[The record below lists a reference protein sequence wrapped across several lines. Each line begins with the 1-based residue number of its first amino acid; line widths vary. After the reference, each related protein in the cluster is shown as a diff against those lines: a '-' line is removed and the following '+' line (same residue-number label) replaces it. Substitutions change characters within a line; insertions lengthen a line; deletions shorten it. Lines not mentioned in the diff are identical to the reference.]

1 MNKKLLILTIALMK
15 NGFSFPKEKSKKI
28 KQILL
33 FVVLALSL
41 LPMAYGIIAFLRITY
56 DGLATVGEEGVLLSL
71 GIAVSA
77 FVIFFFGLFYTMNIF
92 YFSDD
97 IENLLPLPIKSSH
110 ILGAKFIIV
119 TIFEYLTEC
128 LIFLPILIVYG
139 VKSGGG
145 ILYYVY
151 ALLIFLTLPVIP
163 IVLDSVI
170 VMIIMRFT
178 NLAKN
183 KDAFR
188 MISSVIAIIFGVS
201 VSTMSQRFVLNQ
213 GAGHTQLGNNSLVA
227 ITSNIFPA
235 SKLGALGLINHG
247 SFSGLVY
254 TGLFILLSLLGFYL
268 FLLLGNKLY
277 FKGVTGVSVSSS
289 SKKQISSAEL
299 SRKSIRSTVFKSYVL
314 KELRIL
320 FRTPAF
326 FINCI
331 LMNFIWPIMLL
342 IPIVT
347 QPKSMNGNGIGAMVG
362 LLQKEGITGIV
373 FAAFFGAM
381 LFVSSS
387 NGIAA
392 TSISREGENVFF
404 NKYIPVSYKT
414 QIMAK
419 VIAGV
424 IMGIVGMLSIS
435 LVAVIVLKLPLSL
448 MALICV
454 TSFLAILFSN
464 FVGIIIDLFNPKL
477 HWDNEQKAIKQN
489 LNLLLS
495 MAICVAFGGLT
506 IFAVIKLNLNL
517 IQVVVSLVAVY
528 GLLDSLLYLFLKK
541 MGGKIFNKIEF

>member
-1 MNKKLLILTIALMK
+1 MNKKLFILTLALMK
-15 NGFSFPKEKSKKI
+15 NGFSFPKEKNKKI

-33 FVVLALSL
+33 FFVLAFSL
-41 LPMAYGIIAFLRITY
+41 LPMVFSIVNFLTNTY

-77 FVIFFFGLFYTMNIF
+77 FVIFFFGLFYTMNTF

-97 IENLLPLPIKSSH
+97 VENLLPLPIKSSH

-119 TIFEYLTEC
+119 TIFEYLTASM
-128 LIFLPILIVYG
+128 IFLPILIVYG

-145 ILYYVY
+145 LLYYLY
-151 ALLIFLTLPVIP
+151 ALLIFLALPVIP

-188 MISSVIAIIFGVS
+188 VISAVIAIIFGVG
-201 VSTMSQRFVLNQ
+201 VSTMSQRLVLNA
-213 GAGHTQLGNNSLVA
+213 GAGQTQLGNNSMVA
-227 ITSNIFPA
+227 VTSNIFPA

-247 SFSGLVY
+247 NLSGLVY
-254 TGLFILLSLLGFYL
+254 TGLFIIVSLLGFYL

-289 SKKQISSAEL
+289 SKKQISSEEL
-299 SRKSIRSTVFKSYVL
+299 SRKSIRSSVMRSYVM
-314 KELRIL
+314 KEIRIL
-320 FRTPAF
+320 FRTPAY

-331 LMNFIWPIMLL
+331 LMNFIWPIFLI
-342 IPIVT
+342 IPIFT
-347 QPKSMNGNGIGAMVG
+347 QPNSMSGIGAMVG
-362 LLQKEGITGIV
+362 VMQKQGISGTV
-373 FAAFFGAM
+373 FVAFFGVM

-424 IMGIVGMLSIS
+424 IMGVVGMLSIS
-435 LVAVIVLKLPLSL
+435 LVAVILLKLPLSL
-448 MALICV
+448 MALMCV

-464 FVGIIIDLFNPKL
+464 FVGIIIDLYNPKL
-477 HWDNEQKAIKQN
+477 HWDNEQKAVKQN
-489 LNLLLS
+489 LNLMLS
-495 MAICVAFGGLT
+495 MVICIAFGGLT
-506 IFAVIKLNLNL
+506 AFAVIKLNLNL
-517 IQVVVSLVAVY
+517 IQVVVSLIALY
-528 GLLDSLLYLFLKK
+528 GTLDSLLYLFIKN
-541 MGGKIFNKIEF
+541 MGSKIFSKIEY

>member
-15 NGFSFPKEKSKKI
+15 NGFSFPKEKGKKI

-41 LPMAYGIIAFLRITY
+41 LPMAYGIISFLRSVY

-77 FVIFFFGLFYTMNIF
+77 FVIFFFGLFYTMNTF

-97 IENLLPLPIKSSH
+97 VENLLPLPIKSSH

-119 TIFEYLTEC
+119 TIFEYLTAC
-128 LIFLPILIVYG
+128 MIFLPIIIVYG

-145 ILYYVY
+145 LLYYVY

-188 MISSVIAIIFGVS
+188 TLSAIIAIIFGVG
-201 VSTMSQRFVLNQ
+201 VSIMSQRFVLNE
-213 GAGHTQLGNNSLVA
+213 GAGQTQLGNNSLVA
-227 ITSNIFPA
+227 ITSNIFPV
-235 SKLGALGLINHG
+235 SKLGALGLINYG
-247 SFSGLVY
+247 NLSGLVY
-254 TGLFILLSLLGFYL
+254 TGLFIIVSLLGFYL

-277 FKGVTGVSVSSS
+277 YKGVTGVSVSSS
-289 SKKQISSAEL
+289 NKKQISSEEL
-299 SRKSIRSTVFKSYVL
+299 SRKSIRSSVMKSYVL
-314 KELRIL
+314 KEIRIL
-320 FRTPAF
+320 FRTPAY

-331 LMNFIWPIMLL
+331 LMNFIWPIFLI
-342 IPIVT
+342 IPIFT
-347 QPKSMNGNGIGAMVG
+347 QPNSMSGIGEMIGAM
-362 LLQKEGITGIV
+362 QKQGISGMV
-373 FAAFFGAM
+373 FVAFFGVM
-381 LFVSSS
+381 LFISSS

-392 TSISREGENVFF
+392 TSISREGENIFF
-404 NKYIPVSYKT
+404 NKYIPVSYQT

-419 VIAGV
+419 VIVGV
-424 IMGIVGMLSIS
+424 IMGVVGMLSIS
-435 LVAVIVLKLPLSL
+435 IVAVIIFKLALSL
-448 MALICV
+448 VALICV
-454 TSFLAILFSN
+454 TSFLAILFGN
-464 FVGIIIDLFNPKL
+464 FVGIIIDLYNPKL
-477 HWDNEQKAIKQN
+477 HWDNEQKAVKNN

-495 MAICVAFGGLT
+495 MVICIAFGGLT
-506 IFAVIKLNLNL
+506 AFAMIKLNLNL

-541 MGGKIFNKIEF
+541 IGSKIFSKIEY

>member
-28 KQILL
+28 KKIVL

-41 LPMAYGIIAFLRITY
+41 LPMAYGIIAFLRSTY

-77 FVIFFFGLFYTMNIF
+77 FVIFFFGLFYTMNTF

-97 IENLLPLPIKSSH
+97 VENLLPLPIKSSH
-110 ILGAKFIIV
+110 ILGAKFLIV

-188 MISSVIAIIFGVS
+188 TISSVIAIIFGVG

-213 GAGHTQLGNNSLVA
+213 GAGHTQLGNNSMVA

-247 SFSGLVY
+247 SLSGLVY

-268 FLLLGNKLY
+268 FLMLGNKLY

-289 SKKQISSAEL
+289 SKMQISSDEL
-299 SRKSIRSTVFKSYVL
+299 SRKSIRSSVIKSYVL

-347 QPKSMNGNGIGAMVG
+347 QPKSMSGIGEMVG
-362 LLQKEGITGIV
+362 LLQKEGISGMV
-373 FAAFFGAM
+373 FVAFFGAM

-448 MALICV
+448 MVLICV

-464 FVGIIIDLFNPKL
+464 LVGIIIDLFNPKL

-506 IFAVIKLNLNL
+506 IFAVIKLSLNL

-541 MGGKIFNKIEF
+541 MGGKIFSKIEY

>member
-1 MNKKLLILTIALMK
+1 MNKKLLILTLALMK
-15 NGFSFPKEKSKKI
+15 NGFSFPKEKNKKI

-33 FVVLALSL
+33 LVVLAFSL
-41 LPMAYGIIAFLRITY
+41 LPMVFSIVNFLTNTY

-77 FVIFFFGLFYTMNIF
+77 FVIFFFGLFYTMNTF

-97 IENLLPLPIKSSH
+97 VENLLPLPIKSSH

-119 TIFEYLTEC
+119 TIFEYLTASM
-128 LIFLPILIVYG
+128 IFLPILIVYG

-145 ILYYVY
+145 LLYYLY
-151 ALLIFLTLPVIP
+151 ALLIFLALPVIP

-188 MISSVIAIIFGVS
+188 VISAVIAIIFGVG
-201 VSTMSQRFVLNQ
+201 VSTMSQRLVLNA
-213 GAGHTQLGNNSLVA
+213 GAGQTQLGNNSMVA
-227 ITSNIFPA
+227 VTSNIFPA

-247 SFSGLVY
+247 NLSGLVY
-254 TGLFILLSLLGFYL
+254 TGLFIIVSLLGFYL

-289 SKKQISSAEL
+289 SKKQISSEEL
-299 SRKSIRSTVFKSYVL
+299 SRKSIRSSVMRSYVM
-314 KELRIL
+314 KEIRIL
-320 FRTPAF
+320 FRTPAY

-331 LMNFIWPIMLL
+331 LMNFIWPIFLI
-342 IPIVT
+342 IPIFT
-347 QPKSMNGNGIGAMVG
+347 QPNSMSGIGAMVG
-362 LLQKEGITGIV
+362 VMQKQGISGTV
-373 FAAFFGAM
+373 FVAFFGVM

-424 IMGIVGMLSIS
+424 IMGVVGMLSIS
-435 LVAVIVLKLPLSL
+435 LVAVILLKLPLSL
-448 MALICV
+448 MALMCV

-464 FVGIIIDLFNPKL
+464 FVGIIIDLYNPKL
-477 HWDNEQKAIKQN
+477 HWDNEQKAVKQN
-489 LNLLLS
+489 LNLMLS
-495 MAICVAFGGLT
+495 MVICIAFGGLT
-506 IFAVIKLNLNL
+506 AFAVIKLNLNL
-517 IQVVVSLVAVY
+517 IQVVVSLIALY
-528 GLLDSLLYLFLKK
+528 GTLDSLLYLFIKNI
-541 MGGKIFNKIEF
+541 GSKIFSKIEY

>member
-1 MNKKLLILTIALMK
+1 MNKKLFILTLALMK
-15 NGFSFPKEKSKKI
+15 NGFSFPKEKNKKI

-33 FVVLALSL
+33 LVVLAFSL
-41 LPMAYGIIAFLRITY
+41 LPMVFSIVNFLTNTY

-77 FVIFFFGLFYTMNIF
+77 FVIFFFGLFYTMNTF

-97 IENLLPLPIKSSH
+97 VENLLPLPIKSSH

-119 TIFEYLTEC
+119 TIFEYLTASM
-128 LIFLPILIVYG
+128 IFLPILIVYG

-145 ILYYVY
+145 LLYYLY
-151 ALLIFLTLPVIP
+151 ALLIFLALPVIP

-188 MISSVIAIIFGVS
+188 VISAVIAIIFGVG
-201 VSTMSQRFVLNQ
+201 VSTMSQRLVLNA
-213 GAGHTQLGNNSLVA
+213 GAGQTQLGNNSMVA
-227 ITSNIFPA
+227 VTSNIFPA

-247 SFSGLVY
+247 NLSGLVY
-254 TGLFILLSLLGFYL
+254 TGLFIIVSLLGFYL

-289 SKKQISSAEL
+289 SKKQISSEEL
-299 SRKSIRSTVFKSYVL
+299 SRKSIRSSVMRSYVM
-314 KELRIL
+314 KEIRIL
-320 FRTPAF
+320 FRTPAY

-331 LMNFIWPIMLL
+331 LMNFIWPIFLI
-342 IPIVT
+342 IPIFT
-347 QPKSMNGNGIGAMVG
+347 QPNSMSGIGAMVG
-362 LLQKEGITGIV
+362 VMQKQGISGTV
-373 FAAFFGAM
+373 FVAFFGVM

-424 IMGIVGMLSIS
+424 IMGVVGMLSIS
-435 LVAVIVLKLPLSL
+435 LVAVILLKLPLSL
-448 MALICV
+448 MALMCV

-464 FVGIIIDLFNPKL
+464 FVGIIIDLYNPKL
-477 HWDNEQKAIKQN
+477 HWDNEQKAVKQN
-489 LNLLLS
+489 LNLMLS
-495 MAICVAFGGLT
+495 MVICIAFGGLT
-506 IFAVIKLNLNL
+506 AFAVIKLNLNL
-517 IQVVVSLVAVY
+517 IQVVVSLIALY
-528 GLLDSLLYLFLKK
+528 GTLDSLLYLFIKNI
-541 MGGKIFNKIEF
+541 GSKIFSKIEY

>member
-1 MNKKLLILTIALMK
+1 MNKKLLILTIVLMK

-41 LPMAYGIIAFLRITY
+41 LPMVYGIITFLTSTY

-77 FVIFFFGLFYTMNIF
+77 FVIFFFGLFYTMNTF

-97 IENLLPLPIKSSH
+97 VENLLPLPIKSSH

-119 TIFEYLTEC
+119 TIFEYLTAC

-145 ILYYVY
+145 IFYYFY

-188 MISSVIAIIFGVS
+188 TISAVIAIILGVG

-213 GAGHTQLGNNSLVA
+213 GTGQTQLGNNSMVA

-235 SKLGALGLINHG
+235 SKLGVLGLINHG
-247 SFSGLVY
+247 SLSGLVY
-254 TGLFILLSLLGFYL
+254 TGLFIILSLLGFYL

-277 FKGVTGVSVSSS
+277 FKGVTGVAVSSS
-289 SKKQISSAEL
+289 SKKQISSEEL
-299 SRKSIRSTVFKSYVL
+299 SRKSIRSTVIKSYVL

-331 LMNFIWPIMLL
+331 LMNFIWPILLL
-342 IPIVT
+342 IPIFT
-347 QPKSMNGNGIGAMVG
+347 QPKSMSGIGEMVG
-362 LLQKEGITGIV
+362 LLQKEGISGMV
-373 FAAFFGAM
+373 FVAFFGAM

-435 LVAVIVLKLPLSL
+435 LVAMIVLKLPLSL
-448 MALICV
+448 MALICI

-495 MAICVAFGGLT
+495 MVICVAFGGLT

-541 MGGKIFNKIEF
+541 IGSNIFSKIEY

>member
-1 MNKKLLILTIALMK
+1 MNKKLLILTMALMK
-15 NGFSFPKEKSKKI
+15 NGFSLPKEKSKKI

-41 LPMAYGIIAFLRITY
+41 LPMAYGIITFLRITY
-56 DGLATVGEEGVLLSL
+56 NGLATVGEEGVLLSL
-71 GIAVSA
+71 GIAISA
-77 FVIFFFGLFYTMNIF
+77 FVIFFFGLFYTMNTF

-97 IENLLPLPIKSSH
+97 VENLLPLPIKSSH
-110 ILGAKFIIV
+110 ILGVKFIIV
-119 TIFEYLTEC
+119 TIFEYLTGC

-139 VKSGGG
+139 VKSGAGV
-145 ILYYVY
+145 LYYVY

-163 IVLDSVI
+163 IVLDAVL

-188 MISSVIAIIFGVS
+188 TISAVIAIIFGVG

-213 GAGHTQLGNNSLVA
+213 GAGQTQLGNNSLVA

-247 SFSGLVY
+247 SPSGLVY
-254 TGLFILLSLLGFYL
+254 TGLFIVVSLLGFYL

-289 SKKQISSAEL
+289 SKKQISSEQL
-299 SRKSIRSTVFKSYVL
+299 SRKSIRSTVIKSYVL

-331 LMNFIWPIMLL
+331 LMNFIWPIIIL
-342 IPIVT
+342 IPLFT
-347 QPKSMNGNGIGAMVG
+347 QPKSRNGIGAIIG
-362 LLQKEGITGIV
+362 LLQKEGITGMV
-373 FAAFFGAM
+373 FVAFFGAM

-387 NGIAA
+387 NGITA

-435 LVAVIVLKLPLSL
+435 IVAVIVLKLPLSL

-454 TSFLAILFSN
+454 TSLLAILFSN

-541 MGGKIFNKIEF
+541 IGSKMFSKIEY

>member
-1 MNKKLLILTIALMK
+1 MNKKLLILTLALMK
-15 NGFSFPKEKSKKI
+15 NGFSFPKEKNKKI

-33 FVVLALSL
+33 FFVLAFSL
-41 LPMAYGIIAFLRITY
+41 LPMVFSIVNFLTNTY

-77 FVIFFFGLFYTMNIF
+77 FVIFFFGLFYTMNTF

-97 IENLLPLPIKSSH
+97 VENLLPLPIKSSH

-119 TIFEYLTEC
+119 TIFEYLTASM
-128 LIFLPILIVYG
+128 IFLPILIVYG

-145 ILYYVY
+145 LLYYLY
-151 ALLIFLTLPVIP
+151 ALLIFLALPVIP

-188 MISSVIAIIFGVS
+188 VISAVIAIIFGVG
-201 VSTMSQRFVLNQ
+201 VSTMSQRLVLNA
-213 GAGHTQLGNNSLVA
+213 GAGQTQLGNNSMVA
-227 ITSNIFPA
+227 VTSNIFPA

-247 SFSGLVY
+247 NLSGLVY
-254 TGLFILLSLLGFYL
+254 TGLFIIVSLLGFYL

-289 SKKQISSAEL
+289 SKKQISSEEL
-299 SRKSIRSTVFKSYVL
+299 SRKSIRSSVMRSYVM
-314 KELRIL
+314 KEIRIL
-320 FRTPAF
+320 FRTPAY

-331 LMNFIWPIMLL
+331 LMNFIWPIFLI
-342 IPIVT
+342 IPIFT
-347 QPKSMNGNGIGAMVG
+347 QPNSMSGIGAMVG
-362 LLQKEGITGIV
+362 VMQKQGISGTV
-373 FAAFFGAM
+373 FVAFFGVM

-424 IMGIVGMLSIS
+424 IMGVVGMLSIS
-435 LVAVIVLKLPLSL
+435 LVAVILLKLPLSL
-448 MALICV
+448 MALMCV

-464 FVGIIIDLFNPKL
+464 FVGIIIDLYNPKL
-477 HWDNEQKAIKQN
+477 HWDNEQKAVKQN
-489 LNLLLS
+489 LNLMLS
-495 MAICVAFGGLT
+495 MVICIAFGGLT
-506 IFAVIKLNLNL
+506 AFAVIKLNLNL
-517 IQVVVSLVAVY
+517 IQVVVSLIALY
-528 GLLDSLLYLFLKK
+528 GTLDSLLYLFIKNI
-541 MGGKIFNKIEF
+541 GSKIFSKIEY

>member
-1 MNKKLLILTIALMK
+1 MNKKLLLLTIALLK
-15 NGFSFPKEKSKKI
+15 NGFSFPKENKKKI
-28 KQILL
+28 RQIILL
-33 FVVLALSL
+33 VVLALSL
-41 LPMAYGIIAFLRITY
+41 MPMVYNIISFVASMY
-56 DGLATVGEEGVLLSL
+56 NGLATVGEEGVLLSL

-77 FVIFFFGLFYTMNIF
+77 FVIFFFGLFYTMNTF

-97 IENLLPLPIKSSH
+97 IENLLPLPIKSAQ

-119 TIFEYLTEC
+119 TIFEYLTES

-145 ILYYVY
+145 ILYYFY

-163 IVLDSVI
+163 IVLDSMI

-188 MISSVIAIIFGVS
+188 MISAIIAIFFGVG
-201 VSTMSQRFVLNQ
+201 VSTITQKFVLNQ
-213 GAGHTQLGNNSLVA
+213 GNGQTQLGNNSMVA

-235 SKLGALGLINHG
+235 SKLGALGLINNGSLHG
-247 SFSGLVY
+247 LIY
-254 TGLFILLSLLGFYL
+254 TCLFIILSLLGFYL
-268 FLLLGNKLY
+268 FLVLGNQLY

-289 SKKQISSAEL
+289 SKKQISSEEL
-299 SRKSIRSTVFKSYVL
+299 SRKSIRSSVIKSYVL

-320 FRTPAF
+320 FRTPAY

-331 LMNFIWPIMLL
+331 LMNFIWPILL
-342 IPIVT
+342 ITPLFT
-347 QPKSMNGNGIGAMVG
+347 QPKSMGGIRVLIG
-362 LLQKEGITGIV
+362 LMQKEGISGMV
-373 FAAFFGAM
+373 FAVLFGVM

-392 TSISREGENVFF
+392 TSISREGENIFF

-424 IMGIVGMLSIS
+424 IMGIVGMLSIFI
-435 LVAVIVLKLPLSL
+435 VAVILLKFPLSL
-448 MALICV
+448 LALIFV

-464 FVGIIIDLFNPKL
+464 LVGLIIDIFNPKL
-477 HWDNEQKAIKQN
+477 HWDNEQKAVKQN
-489 LNLLLS
+489 LNLLFSLV
-495 MAICVAFGGLT
+495 ICVAFGGLT
-506 IFAVIKLNLNL
+506 IYAVIKLNLNL
-517 IQVVVSLVAVY
+517 TQVVVSLVAVY
-528 GLLDSLLYLFLKK
+528 GILDILLYLYLKK
-541 MGGKIFNKIEF
+541 IGSKIFSKIEY

>member
-1 MNKKLLILTIALMK
+1 MK
-15 NGFSFPKEKSKKI
+15 NGFSFPKERSKKI
-28 KQILL
+28 KKILL
-33 FVVLALSL
+33 FAVLALSI
-41 LPMAYGIIAFLRITY
+41 LPMAYGIITFLMSTY

-77 FVIFFFGLFYTMNIF
+77 FAIFFFGLFYTMNTF

-119 TIFEYLTEC
+119 TIFEYLTAC

-145 ILYYVY
+145 LLYYFY

-188 MISSVIAIIFGVS
+188 TFSAVIAITFGVG
-201 VSTMSQRFVLNQ
+201 VSTISQRVILNQ
-213 GAGHTQLGNNSLVA
+213 GAGLTQLGNNSLVG

-247 SFSGLVY
+247 SLDGLIY
-254 TGLFILLSLLGFYL
+254 TGLFIIVSLLGFYL
-268 FLLLGNKLY
+268 FLLLGNLLY
-277 FKGVTGVSVSSS
+277 FKGVTGVTVSSS
-289 SKKQISSAEL
+289 SKKQISSEEL
-299 SRKSIRSTVFKSYVL
+299 GRKSIRSSVIKSYVL

-331 LMNFIWPIMLL
+331 LMNFIWPVFLL
-342 IPIVT
+342 IPILT
-347 QPKSMNGNGIGAMVG
+347 QPDSMSGIKG
-362 LLQKEGITGIV
+362 LIGVMQKDGISGLV
-373 FAAFFGAM
+373 FAGFFGVV
-381 LFVSSS
+381 LFVSSI

-392 TSISREGENVFF
+392 TSISREGENVFV
-404 NKYIPVSYKT
+404 NKYIPVSYET

-419 VIAGV
+419 VLAGV
-424 IMGIVGMLSIS
+424 IMGTVGMLTIG
-435 LVAVIVLKLPLSL
+435 LVAVFLLKVSVSL
-448 MALICV
+448 IALLCV
-454 TSFLAILFSN
+454 TSLLAILFSN
-464 FVGIIIDLFNPKL
+464 FVGVSIDLFNPKL
-477 HWDNEQKAIKQN
+477 HWDNEQKAVKQN

-506 IFAVIKLNLNL
+506 FYAVIKLNLNPS
-517 IQVVVSLVAVY
+517 QVVVGLVVLY
-528 GLLDSLLYLFLKK
+528 GLLDSLLYLFLMKK
-541 MGGKIFNKIEF
+541 GSKIFGKIEY

>member
-1 MNKKLLILTIALMK
+1 MK
-15 NGFSFPKEKSKKI
+15 NGFSFPKENSKKI

-33 FVVLALSL
+33 LVVLTLSL
-41 LPMAYGIIAFLRITY
+41 LPMVFSIITFLTSTY
-56 DGLATVGEEGVLLSL
+56 DGLATVGEQGVLLSL

-77 FVIFFFGLFYTMNIF
+77 FVIFFFGLFYTMNTF

-97 IENLLPLPIKSSH
+97 VENLLPLPIKSAH

-119 TIFEYLTEC
+119 TIFEYLTAS

-188 MISSVIAIIFGVS
+188 TISAVIAIIFGVG
-201 VSTMSQRFVLNQ
+201 VSTMSQRLVLNQ
-213 GAGHTQLGNNSLVA
+213 GAGQTQLGNNSLVA

-235 SKLGALGLINHG
+235 SKLGALGLINNG
-247 SFSGLVY
+247 SLSGLIY
-254 TGLFILLSLLGFYL
+254 TGLFIILSLLGFYL
-268 FLLLGNKLY
+268 FLLLGNQLY

-289 SKKQISSAEL
+289 SKKQISSEEL
-299 SRKSIRSTVFKSYVL
+299 NRKSIRSSVLKSYVL

-331 LMNFIWPIMLL
+331 LMNFIWPILL
-342 IPIVT
+342 IIPLFT
-347 QPKSMNGNGIGAMVG
+347 QPSSVSGIRG
-362 LLQKEGITGIV
+362 LIGLVQKQGISGMV
-373 FAAFFGAM
+373 FAAFFGVM

-419 VIAGV
+419 VITGV
-424 IMGIVGMLSIS
+424 IMGIVGMLSIGI
-435 LVAVIVLKLPLSL
+435 VAVILLKLPLSL
-448 MALICV
+448 IALIGL
-454 TSFLAILFSN
+454 TSLLAILFSN
-464 FVGIIIDLFNPKL
+464 FLGIIIDLFNPKL
-477 HWDNEQKAIKQN
+477 HWDNEQKAVKQN

-495 MAICVAFGGLT
+495 MAICVAFGGLS
-506 IFAVIKLNLNL
+506 IYAVIKLNLSL
-517 IQVVVSLVAVY
+517 IQVVVGLVAIY
-528 GLLDSLLYLFLKK
+528 GLLDILFYLYLKEI
-541 MGGKIFNKIEF
+541 GSKIFSKIEN

>member
-1 MNKKLLILTIALMK
+1 MNKKLLLLTIALLK
-15 NGFSFPKEKSKKI
+15 NGFSFPKENKKKI
-28 KQILL
+28 RQIILL
-33 FVVLALSL
+33 VVLALSL
-41 LPMAYGIIAFLRITY
+41 MPMVYNIISFVASMY
-56 DGLATVGEEGVLLSL
+56 NGLATVGEEGVLLSL

-77 FVIFFFGLFYTMNIF
+77 FVIFFFGLFYTMNTF

-97 IENLLPLPIKSSH
+97 IENLLPLPIKSAQ

-119 TIFEYLTEC
+119 TIFEYLTES

-145 ILYYVY
+145 ILYYFY

-163 IVLDSVI
+163 IVLDSMI

-188 MISSVIAIIFGVS
+188 MISAIIAIFFGVG
-201 VSTMSQRFVLNQ
+201 VSTITQKFVLNQ
-213 GAGHTQLGNNSLVA
+213 GNGQTQLGNNSMVA

-235 SKLGALGLINHG
+235 SKLGALGLINNGSLHG
-247 SFSGLVY
+247 LIY
-254 TGLFILLSLLGFYL
+254 TCLFIILSLLGFYL
-268 FLLLGNKLY
+268 FLVLGNQLY

-289 SKKQISSAEL
+289 SKKQISSEEL
-299 SRKSIRSTVFKSYVL
+299 SRKSIRSSVIKSYVL

-320 FRTPAF
+320 FRTPAY

-331 LMNFIWPIMLL
+331 LMNFIWPILL
-342 IPIVT
+342 IIPLFT
-347 QPKSMNGNGIGAMVG
+347 QPKSMGGIRVLIG
-362 LLQKEGITGIV
+362 LMQKEGISGMV
-373 FAAFFGAM
+373 FAVLFGVM

-392 TSISREGENVFF
+392 TSISREGENIFF

-424 IMGIVGMLSIS
+424 IMGIVGMLSIFI
-435 LVAVIVLKLPLSL
+435 VAVILLKFPLSL
-448 MALICV
+448 LALIFV

-464 FVGIIIDLFNPKL
+464 LVGLIIDIFNPKL
-477 HWDNEQKAIKQN
+477 HWDNEQKAVKQN
-489 LNLLLS
+489 LNLLFSLV
-495 MAICVAFGGLT
+495 ICVAFGGLT
-506 IFAVIKLNLNL
+506 IYAVIKLNLNL
-517 IQVVVSLVAVY
+517 TQVVVSLVAVY
-528 GLLDSLLYLFLKK
+528 GILDILLYLYLKK
-541 MGGKIFNKIEF
+541 IGSKIFSKIEY

>member
-1 MNKKLLILTIALMK
+1 MNKKLLILTLALMK
-15 NGFSFPKEKSKKI
+15 NGFSFPKEKNKKI

-33 FVVLALSL
+33 LVVLAFSL
-41 LPMAYGIIAFLRITY
+41 LPMVFSIVNFLTNTY

-77 FVIFFFGLFYTMNIF
+77 FVIFFFGLFYTMNTF

-97 IENLLPLPIKSSH
+97 VENLLPLPIKSSH

-119 TIFEYLTEC
+119 TIFEYLTASM
-128 LIFLPILIVYG
+128 IFLPILIVYG

-145 ILYYVY
+145 LLYYLY
-151 ALLIFLTLPVIP
+151 ALLIFLALPVIP

-188 MISSVIAIIFGVS
+188 VISAVIAIIFGVG
-201 VSTMSQRFVLNQ
+201 VSTMSQRLVLNA
-213 GAGHTQLGNNSLVA
+213 GAGQTQLGNNSMVA
-227 ITSNIFPA
+227 VTSNIFPA

-247 SFSGLVY
+247 NLSGLVY
-254 TGLFILLSLLGFYL
+254 TGLFIIVSLLGFYL

-289 SKKQISSAEL
+289 SKKQISSEEL
-299 SRKSIRSTVFKSYVL
+299 SRKSIRSSVMRSYVM
-314 KELRIL
+314 KEIRIL
-320 FRTPAF
+320 FRTPAY

-331 LMNFIWPIMLL
+331 LMNFIWPIFLI
-342 IPIVT
+342 IPIFT
-347 QPKSMNGNGIGAMVG
+347 QPNSMSGIGAMVG
-362 LLQKEGITGIV
+362 VMQKQGISGTV
-373 FAAFFGAM
+373 FVAFFGVM

-424 IMGIVGMLSIS
+424 IMGVVGMLSIS
-435 LVAVIVLKLPLSL
+435 LVAVILLKLPLSL
-448 MALICV
+448 MALMCV

-464 FVGIIIDLFNPKL
+464 FVGIIIDLYNPKL
-477 HWDNEQKAIKQN
+477 HWDNEQKAVKQN
-489 LNLLLS
+489 LNLMLS
-495 MAICVAFGGLT
+495 MVICIAFGGLT
-506 IFAVIKLNLNL
+506 AFAVIKLNLNL
-517 IQVVVSLVAVY
+517 IQVVVSLIALY
-528 GLLDSLLYLFLKK
+528 GTLDSLLYLFIKN
-541 MGGKIFNKIEF
+541 MGSKIFSKIEY

>member
-1 MNKKLLILTIALMK
+1 MNKKLLILTLALMK
-15 NGFSFPKEKSKKI
+15 NGFSFPKEKSKRI

-33 FVVLALSL
+33 FVVLAFSL
-41 LPMAYGIIAFLRITY
+41 LPMVFGIINFLMSTY

-77 FVIFFFGLFYTMNIF
+77 FVIFFFGLFYTMNTF

-97 IENLLPLPIKSSH
+97 VENLLPLPIKSSH

-119 TIFEYLTEC
+119 TIFEYLTAS

-139 VKSGGG
+139 VKNGGG

-188 MISSVIAIIFGVS
+188 VISAIVAIILGVG
-201 VSTMSQRFVLNQ
+201 VSTMSQRFVLTE
-213 GAGHTQLGNNSLVA
+213 GAGQTQLGNNSLVA

-247 SFSGLVY
+247 SLSGLVY
-254 TGLFILLSLLGFYL
+254 TGLFIILSLLGFYL

-289 SKKQISSAEL
+289 SKKQISSEEL
-299 SRKSIRSTVFKSYVL
+299 GRKSIRSSVLKSYVL

-320 FRTPAF
+320 FRTPAY

-331 LMNFIWPIMLL
+331 LMNFIWPIFLI
-342 IPIVT
+342 IPIFT
-347 QPKSMNGNGIGAMVG
+347 QPNSTGGIGEMVG
-362 LLQKEGITGIV
+362 FMQTEGISGIV
-373 FAAFFGAM
+373 FVAFFGVM

-392 TSISREGENVFF
+392 TSISREGENIFF
-404 NKYIPVSYKT
+404 NKYIPVSYNT

-424 IMGIVGMLSIS
+424 IMGVVGMLTIS
-435 LVAVIVLKLPLSL
+435 LVAVVLLKLPLPL

-454 TSFLAILFSN
+454 ISFLAILFSN
-464 FVGIIIDLFNPKL
+464 FVGIIIDLYNPKL
-477 HWDNEQKAIKQN
+477 HWDNEQKAVKQN
-489 LNLLLS
+489 LNLMIS
-495 MAICVAFGGLT
+495 MVVCVAFGGLT
-506 IFAVIKLNLNL
+506 AFAVIKLNLAL

-528 GLLDSLLYLFLKK
+528 GLIDSLLYLFLKK
-541 MGGKIFNKIEF
+541 IGSKIFSKIEY

>member
-1 MNKKLLILTIALMK
+1 MNKKLFLLTIVLMK
-15 NGFSFPKEKSKKI
+15 NGFSFPKERSKKI
-28 KQILL
+28 KKILL
-33 FVVLALSL
+33 FAVLALSI
-41 LPMAYGIIAFLRITY
+41 LPMAYGIITFLMSTY

-77 FVIFFFGLFYTMNIF
+77 FAIFFFGLFYTMNTF

-119 TIFEYLTEC
+119 TIFEYLTAC

-145 ILYYVY
+145 LLYYFY

-188 MISSVIAIIFGVS
+188 TFSAVIAITFGVG
-201 VSTMSQRFVLNQ
+201 VSTISQRVILNQ
-213 GAGHTQLGNNSLVA
+213 GAGLTQLGNNSLVG

-247 SFSGLVY
+247 SLDGLIY
-254 TGLFILLSLLGFYL
+254 TGLFIIVSLLGFYL
-268 FLLLGNKLY
+268 FLLLGNLLY
-277 FKGVTGVSVSSS
+277 FKGVTGVTVSSS
-289 SKKQISSAEL
+289 SKKQISSEEL
-299 SRKSIRSTVFKSYVL
+299 GRKSIRSSVIKSYVL

-331 LMNFIWPIMLL
+331 LMNFIWPVFLL
-342 IPIVT
+342 IPILT
-347 QPKSMNGNGIGAMVG
+347 QPDSMSGIKG
-362 LLQKEGITGIV
+362 LIGVMQKDGISGLV
-373 FAAFFGAM
+373 FAGFFGVV
-381 LFVSSS
+381 LFVSSI

-392 TSISREGENVFF
+392 TSISREGENVFV
-404 NKYIPVSYKT
+404 NKYIPVSYET

-419 VIAGV
+419 VLAGV
-424 IMGIVGMLSIS
+424 IMGTVGMLTIG
-435 LVAVIVLKLPLSL
+435 LVAVFLLKVSVSL
-448 MALICV
+448 IALLCV
-454 TSFLAILFSN
+454 TSLLAILFSN
-464 FVGIIIDLFNPKL
+464 FVGVSIDLFNPKL
-477 HWDNEQKAIKQN
+477 HWDNEQKAVKQN

-506 IFAVIKLNLNL
+506 FYAVIKLNLNPS
-517 IQVVVSLVAVY
+517 QVVVGLVVLY
-528 GLLDSLLYLFLKK
+528 GLLDSLLYLFLMKK
-541 MGGKIFNKIEF
+541 GSKIFGKIEY

>member
-1 MNKKLLILTIALMK
+1 MK

-41 LPMAYGIIAFLRITY
+41 LPMVYGIITFLTSTY

-77 FVIFFFGLFYTMNIF
+77 FVIFFFGLFYTMNTF

-97 IENLLPLPIKSSH
+97 VENLLPLPIKSSH

-119 TIFEYLTEC
+119 TIFEYLTAC

-145 ILYYVY
+145 IFYYFY
-151 ALLIFLTLPVIP
+151 ALLIFLALPVIP

-188 MISSVIAIIFGVS
+188 TISAVIAIILGVG

-213 GAGHTQLGNNSLVA
+213 GTGQTQLGNNSMVA

-247 SFSGLVY
+247 SLSGLVY
-254 TGLFILLSLLGFYL
+254 TGLFIILSLLGFYL

-289 SKKQISSAEL
+289 SKKQISSEEL
-299 SRKSIRSTVFKSYVL
+299 SRKSIRSTVIKSYVL

-331 LMNFIWPIMLL
+331 LMNFIWPIILL
-342 IPIVT
+342 IPIFT
-347 QPKSMNGNGIGAMVG
+347 QPKSMNGIGAMVG
-362 LLQKEGITGIV
+362 LLQKEGISGMV
-373 FAAFFGAM
+373 FVAFFGAM

-435 LVAVIVLKLPLSL
+435 IVAVIVLKLPLSL

-495 MAICVAFGGLT
+495 MVICVAFGGLT

-541 MGGKIFNKIEF
+541 IGSKIFSKIEY

>member
-41 LPMAYGIIAFLRITY
+41 LPMAYGIISFLRSVY

-77 FVIFFFGLFYTMNIF
+77 FVIFFFGLFYTMNTF

-97 IENLLPLPIKSSH
+97 VENLLPLPIKSSH

-119 TIFEYLTEC
+119 TIFEYLTAC
-128 LIFLPILIVYG
+128 MIFLPIIIVYG

-145 ILYYVY
+145 LLYYVY

-188 MISSVIAIIFGVS
+188 TLSAIIAIIFGVG
-201 VSTMSQRFVLNQ
+201 VSIMSQRFVLNE
-213 GAGHTQLGNNSLVA
+213 GAGQTQLGNNSLVA
-227 ITSNIFPA
+227 ITSNIFPV
-235 SKLGALGLINHG
+235 SKLGALGLINYG
-247 SFSGLVY
+247 NLSGLVY
-254 TGLFILLSLLGFYL
+254 TGLFIIVSLLGFYL

-277 FKGVTGVSVSSS
+277 YKGVTGVSVSSS
-289 SKKQISSAEL
+289 NKKQISSEEL
-299 SRKSIRSTVFKSYVL
+299 SRKSIRSSVMKSYVL
-314 KELRIL
+314 KEIRIL
-320 FRTPAF
+320 FRTPAY

-331 LMNFIWPIMLL
+331 LMNFIWPIFLI
-342 IPIVT
+342 IPIFT
-347 QPKSMNGNGIGAMVG
+347 QPNSMSGIGEMIGAM
-362 LLQKEGITGIV
+362 QKQGISGMV
-373 FAAFFGAM
+373 FVAFFGVM
-381 LFVSSS
+381 LFISSS

-392 TSISREGENVFF
+392 TSISREGENIFF
-404 NKYIPVSYKT
+404 NKYIPVSYQT

-419 VIAGV
+419 VIVGV
-424 IMGIVGMLSIS
+424 IMGVVGMLSIS
-435 LVAVIVLKLPLSL
+435 IVAVIIFKLALSL
-448 MALICV
+448 VALICV
-454 TSFLAILFSN
+454 TSFLAILFGN
-464 FVGIIIDLFNPKL
+464 FVGIIIDLYNPKL
-477 HWDNEQKAIKQN
+477 HWDNEQKAVKNN

-495 MAICVAFGGLT
+495 MVICIAFGGLT
-506 IFAVIKLNLNL
+506 AFAMIKLNLNL

-541 MGGKIFNKIEF
+541 IGSKIFSKIEY

>member
-1 MNKKLLILTIALMK
+1 MNKKLLILTMALMK
-15 NGFSFPKEKSKKI
+15 NGFSLPKEKSKKI

-41 LPMAYGIIAFLRITY
+41 LPMAYGIITFLRITY
-56 DGLATVGEEGVLLSL
+56 NGLATVGEEGVLLSL
-71 GIAVSA
+71 GIAISA
-77 FVIFFFGLFYTMNIF
+77 FVIFFFGLFYTMNTF

-97 IENLLPLPIKSSH
+97 VENLLPLPIKSSH

-119 TIFEYLTEC
+119 TIFEYLTGC

-139 VKSGGG
+139 VKSGAGV
-145 ILYYVY
+145 LYYVY

-163 IVLDSVI
+163 IVLDAVL

-188 MISSVIAIIFGVS
+188 TISAVIAIIFGVG

-213 GAGHTQLGNNSLVA
+213 GAGQTQLGNNSLVA

-247 SFSGLVY
+247 SPSGLVY
-254 TGLFILLSLLGFYL
+254 TGLFIVVSLLGFYL

-289 SKKQISSAEL
+289 SKKQISSEQL
-299 SRKSIRSTVFKSYVL
+299 SRKSIRSTVIKSYVL

-331 LMNFIWPIMLL
+331 LMNFIWPIIIL
-342 IPIVT
+342 IPLFT
-347 QPKSMNGNGIGAMVG
+347 QPKSRNGIGAIIG
-362 LLQKEGITGIV
+362 LLQKEGITGMV
-373 FAAFFGAM
+373 FVAFFGAM

-387 NGIAA
+387 NGITA

-435 LVAVIVLKLPLSL
+435 IVAVIVLKLPLSL

-454 TSFLAILFSN
+454 TSLLAILFSN

-541 MGGKIFNKIEF
+541 IGSKMFSKIEY

>member
-1 MNKKLLILTIALMK
+1 MK
-15 NGFSFPKEKSKKI
+15 NGFSFPKEKNKKI

-33 FVVLALSL
+33 LVVLAFSL
-41 LPMAYGIIAFLRITY
+41 LPMVFSIVNFLTNTY

-77 FVIFFFGLFYTMNIF
+77 FVIFFFGLFYTMNTF

-97 IENLLPLPIKSSH
+97 VENLLPLPIKSSH

-119 TIFEYLTEC
+119 TIFEYLTASM
-128 LIFLPILIVYG
+128 IFLPILIVYG

-145 ILYYVY
+145 LLYYLY
-151 ALLIFLTLPVIP
+151 ALLIFLALPVIP

-188 MISSVIAIIFGVS
+188 VISAVIAIIFGVG
-201 VSTMSQRFVLNQ
+201 VSTMSQRLVLNA
-213 GAGHTQLGNNSLVA
+213 GAGQTQLGNNSMVA
-227 ITSNIFPA
+227 VTSNIFPA

-247 SFSGLVY
+247 NLSGLVY
-254 TGLFILLSLLGFYL
+254 TGLFIIVSLLGFYL

-289 SKKQISSAEL
+289 SKKQISSEEL
-299 SRKSIRSTVFKSYVL
+299 SRKSIRSSVMRSYVM
-314 KELRIL
+314 KEIRIL
-320 FRTPAF
+320 FRTPAY

-331 LMNFIWPIMLL
+331 LMNFIWPIFLI
-342 IPIVT
+342 IPIFT
-347 QPKSMNGNGIGAMVG
+347 QPNSMSGIGAMVG
-362 LLQKEGITGIV
+362 VMQKQGISGTV
-373 FAAFFGAM
+373 FVAFFGVM

-424 IMGIVGMLSIS
+424 IMGVVGMLSIS
-435 LVAVIVLKLPLSL
+435 LVAVILLKLPLSL
-448 MALICV
+448 MALMCV

-464 FVGIIIDLFNPKL
+464 FVGIIIDLYNPKL
-477 HWDNEQKAIKQN
+477 HWDNEQKAVKQN
-489 LNLLLS
+489 LNLMLS
-495 MAICVAFGGLT
+495 MVICIAFGGLT
-506 IFAVIKLNLNL
+506 AFAVIKLNLNL
-517 IQVVVSLVAVY
+517 IQVVVSLIALY
-528 GLLDSLLYLFLKK
+528 GTLDSLLYLFIKNI
-541 MGGKIFNKIEF
+541 GSKIFSKIEY

>member
-1 MNKKLLILTIALMK
+1 MNKKLLILTLALMK

-33 FVVLALSL
+33 FIVLAFSL
-41 LPMAYGIIAFLRITY
+41 LPMVFGLVTFLTNTY

-77 FVIFFFGLFYTMNIF
+77 FVIFFFGLFYTMNTF

-97 IENLLPLPIKSSH
+97 VENLLPLPIKSSH

-119 TIFEYLTEC
+119 TIFEYLTASM
-128 LIFLPILIVYG
+128 IFLPILIVYG

-145 ILYYVY
+145 LLYYLY
-151 ALLIFLTLPVIP
+151 ALLIFLALPVIP

-188 MISSVIAIIFGVS
+188 VISAVIAIIFGVG
-201 VSTMSQRFVLNQ
+201 VSTMSQRLVLNA
-213 GAGHTQLGNNSLVA
+213 GAGQTKLGNNSMVA
-227 ITSNIFPA
+227 VTSNIFPA
-235 SKLGALGLINHG
+235 SKLGALGLINHRNL
-247 SFSGLVY
+247 SGLVY
-254 TGLFILLSLLGFYL
+254 TGLFIIVSLVGFYL

-289 SKKQISSAEL
+289 SKKQISSEEL
-299 SRKSIRSTVFKSYVL
+299 SRKSIRSSVMRSYVM
-314 KELRIL
+314 KEIRIL
-320 FRTPAF
+320 FRTPAY

-331 LMNFIWPIMLL
+331 LMNFIWPIFLI
-342 IPIVT
+342 IPIFT
-347 QPKSMNGNGIGAMVG
+347 QPNSMSGIGEMVAVMQKQGISG
-362 LLQKEGITGIV
+362 LV
-373 FAAFFGAM
+373 FVAFFGVM

-404 NKYIPVSYKT
+404 NKYIPVSYNT

-424 IMGIVGMLSIS
+424 IMGVVGMLSIS
-435 LVAVIVLKLPLSL
+435 LVAVILLKLPLSL
-448 MALICV
+448 MVLMCV

-464 FVGIIIDLFNPKL
+464 FVGIIIDLYNPKL
-477 HWDNEQKAIKQN
+477 HWDNEQKAVKQN
-489 LNLLLS
+489 LNLMLS
-495 MAICVAFGGLT
+495 MVICIAFGGLT
-506 IFAVIKLNLNL
+506 AYAVIKLNLNL
-517 IQVVVSLVAVY
+517 IQVVVSLIVFY
-528 GLLDSLLYLFLKK
+528 GTLDCLLYLFIKK
-541 MGGKIFNKIEF
+541 IGSKIFSKIEY

>member
-15 NGFSFPKEKSKKI
+15 NGFSFPKENSKKI

-33 FVVLALSL
+33 LVVLTLSL
-41 LPMAYGIIAFLRITY
+41 LPMAYGIISFLTTTY

-77 FVIFFFGLFYTMNIF
+77 FVIFFFGLFYTMNTF

-97 IENLLPLPIKSSH
+97 VENLLPLPIKSSQ

-119 TIFEYLTEC
+119 TIFEYLTAC

-188 MISSVIAIIFGVS
+188 TISAVIAIIFGVG
-201 VSTMSQRFVLNQ
+201 VSTMSQRLVLNQ
-213 GAGHTQLGNNSLVA
+213 GAGQTQLGNNSLVA

-247 SFSGLVY
+247 SLSGLIY
-254 TGLFILLSLLGFYL
+254 TGLFIILSLLGFYL
-268 FLLLGNKLY
+268 FLLLGNQLY

-289 SKKQISSAEL
+289 SKKQISSEEL
-299 SRKSIRSTVFKSYVL
+299 NRKAIRSSVLKSYVL

-331 LMNFIWPIMLL
+331 LMNFIWPILL
-342 IPIVT
+342 IIPLFT
-347 QPKSMNGNGIGAMVG
+347 QPSSVSGIRG
-362 LLQKEGITGIV
+362 LIGLVQKQGISGMV
-373 FAAFFGAM
+373 FAAFFGVM

-392 TSISREGENVFF
+392 TSISREGENIFF

-414 QIMAK
+414 QIIAK
-419 VIAGV
+419 VITGV
-424 IMGIVGMLSIS
+424 IMGIVGMLSIGIA
-435 LVAVIVLKLPLSL
+435 AVILLKLPLSL
-448 MALICV
+448 MALIGL
-454 TSFLAILFSN
+454 TSLLAILFSN

-477 HWDNEQKAIKQN
+477 HWDNEQKAVKQN

-495 MAICVAFGGLT
+495 MAICVAFGGLS
-506 IFAVIKLNLNL
+506 IYAVIKLNLSL
-517 IQVVVSLVAVY
+517 IQVVVSLVVIY
-528 GLLDSLLYLFLKK
+528 GLLDILFYLYLKEI
-541 MGGKIFNKIEF
+541 GSKIFSKIEY

>member
-1 MNKKLLILTIALMK
+1 MNKKLLLLTIALLK
-15 NGFSFPKEKSKKI
+15 NGFSFPKENKKKI
-28 KQILL
+28 RQIILL
-33 FVVLALSL
+33 VVLALSL
-41 LPMAYGIIAFLRITY
+41 MPMVYNIISFVASMY
-56 DGLATVGEEGVLLSL
+56 NGLATVGEEGVLLSL

-77 FVIFFFGLFYTMNIF
+77 FVIFFFGLFYTMNTF

-97 IENLLPLPIKSSH
+97 IENLLPLPIKSAQ

-119 TIFEYLTEC
+119 TIFEYLTES

-145 ILYYVY
+145 ILYYLY

-163 IVLDSVI
+163 IVLDSMI

-188 MISSVIAIIFGVS
+188 MISAIIAIFFGVG
-201 VSTMSQRFVLNQ
+201 VSTITQKFVLNQ
-213 GAGHTQLGNNSLVA
+213 GNGQTQLGNNSMVA

-235 SKLGALGLINHG
+235 SKLGALGLINNGSLHG
-247 SFSGLVY
+247 LIY
-254 TGLFILLSLLGFYL
+254 TCLFIILSLLGFYL
-268 FLLLGNKLY
+268 FLVLGNQLY

-289 SKKQISSAEL
+289 SKKQISSEEL
-299 SRKSIRSTVFKSYVL
+299 SRKSIRSSVIKSYVL

-320 FRTPAF
+320 FRTPAY

-331 LMNFIWPIMLL
+331 LMNFIWPILL
-342 IPIVT
+342 IIPLFT
-347 QPKSMNGNGIGAMVG
+347 QPKSMGGIRVLIG
-362 LLQKEGITGIV
+362 LMQKEGISGMV
-373 FAAFFGAM
+373 FAVLFGVM

-392 TSISREGENVFF
+392 TSISREGENIFF

-424 IMGIVGMLSIS
+424 IMGIVGMLSIFI
-435 LVAVIVLKLPLSL
+435 VAVILLKFPLSL
-448 MALICV
+448 LALIFV

-464 FVGIIIDLFNPKL
+464 LVGLIIDIFNPKL
-477 HWDNEQKAIKQN
+477 HWDNEQKAVKQN
-489 LNLLLS
+489 LNLLFSLV
-495 MAICVAFGGLT
+495 ICVAFGGLT
-506 IFAVIKLNLNL
+506 IYAVIKLNLNL
-517 IQVVVSLVAVY
+517 TQVVVSLVAVY
-528 GLLDSLLYLFLKK
+528 GILDILLYLYLKK
-541 MGGKIFNKIEF
+541 IGSKIFSKIEY

>member
-1 MNKKLLILTIALMK
+1 MNKKLLILTLALLK

-41 LPMAYGIIAFLRITY
+41 LPIAYGIISFLMSTY

-77 FVIFFFGLFYTMNIF
+77 FLIFFFGLFYTMNTF

-97 IENLLPLPIKSSH
+97 VENLLPLPIKSSH

-151 ALLIFLTLPVIP
+151 SLLIFLTLPVIP
-163 IVLDSVI
+163 IVIDSVI

-188 MISSVIAIIFGVS
+188 TISAVIAIIFGVGI
-201 VSTMSQRFVLNQ
+201 STMSQRLVLNA
-213 GAGHTQLGNNSLVA
+213 GAVQTQLGNNSLVA
-227 ITSNIFPA
+227 VTSNIFPA
-235 SKLGALGLINHG
+235 SKLGALGLINYE
-247 SFSGLVY
+247 SLSGLVY
-254 TGLFILLSLLGFYL
+254 TGLFIILSLLGFYL

-289 SKKQISSAEL
+289 SKKQISSEEL
-299 SRKSIRSTVFKSYVL
+299 SRKSIRSSVLKSYVL
-314 KELRIL
+314 KEIRIL
-320 FRTPAF
+320 FRTPAY

-331 LMNFIWPIMLL
+331 LSNFIWPIFLI
-342 IPIVT
+342 IPILT
-347 QPKSMNGNGIGAMVG
+347 QPKSMSGITEMVG
-362 LLQKEGITGIV
+362 FMQKQRISGMV
-373 FAAFFGAM
+373 FVAFFGVM
-381 LFVSSS
+381 LFVSCS
-387 NGIAA
+387 NGISA

-404 NKYIPVSYKT
+404 NKYIPVSYET

-419 VIAGV
+419 VITGV
-424 IMGIVGMLSIS
+424 IMGVVGMLSIC
-435 LVAVIVLKLPLSL
+435 LVAVILFKFPVSL

-454 TSFLAILFSN
+454 TGFLAILFSN
-464 FVGIIIDLFNPKL
+464 FVGIIIDLYNPKL
-477 HWDNEQKAIKQN
+477 HWDNEQKAVKNN
-489 LNLLLS
+489 LNLILS
-495 MAICVAFGGLT
+495 MVICVAFGGLT

-528 GLLDSLLYLFLKK
+528 GLLDGLLYLFIKK
-541 MGGKIFNKIEF
+541 IGSNIFSKIEY